1 MSLILPPPVNHVS
14 NGNDIPNGRAI
25 SGADHEASTAA
36 APAKASKYIE
46 GLIYPPPDIRTI
58 IDRTAAFVARSANP
72 PQFEEKIRE
81 KHRQDPKFSFVNP
94 TDSYHA
100 YYRHRI
106 DRIQSGEEDDIVQD
120 DKKDGQDAIDAVGQ
134 VDGLFETGKSS
145 IPKEPPP
152 QDFVLDKPS
161 LSALDHDV
169 LKLTALFA
177 ARQGPSFLS
186 QLTAREGRNY
196 QFDFLRPNHSLF
208 GYFNRI
214 LDQYTK
220 ILIPP
225 PETLER
231 LAELK
236 GDQGRWKLL
245 EGARQ
250 RAEWEQ
256 YRREREKKRNDD
268 QEAEKQ
274 AFSEIDWHDF
284 AIVQTIDF
292 TAADASSELPP
303 PMSIAEVES
312 MTLAQKK
319 MAAMIM
325 DDTAPEVEAIR
336 AAQAVADAGA
346 AEDAEMVDSAAV
358 EAAARAEAE
367 KQREEE
373 EADRAKAVQAMSSAP
388 MKIRKD
394 YVPKSLAA
402 RNAAK
407 TAMTTCSIC
416 GQQVPI
422 DELDEHMRIE
432 LLDPRWKTQRDALEA
447 RRATANEQ
455 QLGANVVASL
465 KQLIRVQ
472 HDDEADAAA
481 RKRIEAESEAR
492 RKEKDKIAWD
502 GFTATKEGTV
512 TKYQSNVNFDEQI
525 ASIWKAK
532 GLGGADPSTTG
543 PGIGPAVGPAQPP
556 VQTQPNSALAPP
568 LALPSSLPANPAYAA
583 ATVSSGPQ
591 PASSSFG
598 VSYPP
603 PPPSAFPLPPNPM
616 MQQGGFGMPPQS
628 PVPMGVGATMHPSRL
643 AQLQGGPG
651 ADSGTSSGIGMTRSA
666 EEMMGGDDGS
676 PAMKRPRVQ
685 KLPDGQ
691 YYPEADWI
699 NFHPEPIKLSI
710 RLPSSASTDVP
721 LKPEWNMDGS
731 VVEMVELPVTLLVS
745 SLRDRILGH
754 IKSTLAASRV
764 KLTFSGRVLT
774 NSMSLATYNLDDG
787 DEIVLDVREAKK
799 KYPPTASSQSK
810 SGSRDGHARPIHSA
824 ITLGSRLS

>member
-1 MSLILPPPVNHVS
+1 MSLILPLPVNH
-14 NGNDIPNGRAI
+14 IPNGDDLPNGI
-25 SGADHEASTAA
+25 VINGADHEESASTA
-36 APAKASKYIE
+36 PVKASKYIE

-81 KHRQDPKFSFVNP
+81 KHRQDPKFSFVNS

-106 DRIQSGEEDDIVQD
+106 DRIQSGEEEEVTQD
-120 DKKDGQDAIDAVGQ
+120 DKKDGQNATDAAGE
-134 VDGLFETGKSS
+134 VDGLFEGGNSG
-145 IPKEPPP
+145 IPKEPPA
-152 QDFVLDKPS
+152 QEFVLDKPP

-177 ARQGPSFLS
+177 ARQGPSFIT

-196 QFDFLRPNHSLF
+196 QFDFIRPNHSLF
-208 GYFNRI
+208 GHFNRI

-236 GDQGRWKLL
+236 GNQGRWKLL

-274 AFSEIDWHDF
+274 AFAEIDWHDF

-336 AAQAVADAGA
+336 AAQAAADAEEEDADMADDTA
-346 AEDAEMVDSAAV
+346 AEAATQADAK
-358 EAAARAEAE
+358 

-373 EADRAKAVQAMSSAP
+373 EEAGRARAVQAMSSAP
-388 MKIRKD
+388 MKVRKD

-407 TAMTTCSIC
+407 TAMTTCTIC
-416 GQQVPI
+416 GQQVPV

-455 QLGANVVASL
+455 QLGANVVTSL
-465 KQLIRVQ
+465 KQLARVFN
-472 HDDEADAAA
+472 DDESDEAA
-481 RKRIEAESEAR
+481 RKRIEAENDIRS
-492 RKEKDKIAWD
+492 KEKLKIAWD

-512 TKYQSNVNFDEQI
+512 NKYQNNVNFDEQI

-543 PGIGPAVGPAQPP
+543 PGIGPAVGPAAPP
-556 VQTQPNSALAPP
+556 IPAQPNPALAPP
-568 LALPSSLPANPAYAA
+568 PVLPSSLPANPAYAA
-583 ATVSSGPQ
+583 ATISSGPQ

-616 MQQGGFGMPPQS
+616 MQQGGFGAPP
-628 PVPMGVGATMHPSRL
+628 PPTPMGAGVTMHPSRL
-643 AQLQGGPG
+643 AQLQGVSSDPG
-651 ADSGTSSGIGMTRSA
+651 TASGIGMTRSA

-676 PAMKRPRVQ
+676 PAMKRARVQ

-691 YYPEADWI
+691 YYPESDWI
-699 NFHPEPIKLSI
+699 NFHPDPVKLSI
-710 RLPSSASTDVP
+710 RLPSSATTEVP

-731 VVEMVELPVTLLVS
+731 VVEMVDLPVTLLVS
-745 SLRDRILGH
+745 SLRDRILSH
-754 IKSTLAASRV
+754 IKSSLAASRV
-764 KLTFSGRVLT
+764 KLSFSGRVLT

-799 KYPPTASSQSK
+799 K
-810 SGSRDGHARPIHSA
+810 
-824 ITLGSRLS
+824 